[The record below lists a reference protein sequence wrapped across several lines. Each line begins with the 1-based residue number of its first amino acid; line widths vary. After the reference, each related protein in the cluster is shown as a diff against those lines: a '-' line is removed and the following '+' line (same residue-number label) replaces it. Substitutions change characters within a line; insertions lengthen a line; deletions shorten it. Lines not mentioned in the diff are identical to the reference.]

1 MNDPKPQQ
9 EPSMEEILASIRKI
23 IAEDEKPAP
32 EDQEIEEQTEES
44 PDDVLDLT
52 EVIEEQEE
60 PAAEMAAVEEQEKAL
75 EDDADPAADVQESQ
89 EPGEDAE
96 PDETDPMSS
105 DDEPV
110 SEQVSEEIDEPVGEE
125 IDFEAPVDRS
135 DEEVALEFRDE
146 GQESAKIEVET
157 PADLTEEA
165 ALPVDEPAP
174 AESGSSLIG
183 EPARAAAT
191 GSLASLVHAVDQA
204 KGGAALG
211 DANRT
216 IEDLVK
222 EVMRP
227 MIREWL
233 DENLPGIVDRLV
245 RREVERLSRT
255 AEGDD

>member
-1 MNDPKPQQ
+1 
-9 EPSMEEILASIRKI
+9 MEEILASIRKI
-23 IAEDEKPAP
+23 ISEDEKPAP
-32 EDQEIEEQTEES
+32 EEQEVEAHSEES

-52 EVIEEQEE
+52 DVIEEQEE
-60 PAAEMAAVEEQEKAL
+60 PAAELAEEEEPAPQ
-75 EDDADPAADVQESQ
+75 DDAEPAVDVQEAP
-89 EPGEDAE
+89 ELGEDAE
-96 PDETDPMSS
+96 PDEADPMST

-110 SEQVSEEIDEPVGEE
+110 SEQVREE
-125 IDFEAPVDRS
+125 IDFDAPVDRS
-135 DEEVALEFRDE
+135 DEEDALEFRDE
-146 GQESAKIEVET
+146 GQESAETEVET

>member
-1 MNDPKPQQ
+1 
-9 EPSMEEILASIRKI
+9 MEEILASIRKI

-110 SEQVSEEIDEPVGEE
+110 SEEIDEPVGEV

-146 GQESAKIEVET
+146 GQESAEIEVET

-233 DENLPGIVDRLV
+233 DENLPGIVDRIV